1 METLLVN
8 LQILATLKQNE
19 RLGTEGGTTF
29 EVYRPSMT
37 SSVAR
42 RYRGESRGVNVGRLE
57 QCVHHALAL
66 LRQGGNDNEAVT
78 RHLRPAANG
87 IQNLIMTYAD
97 DVATSARLTRLIES
111 ISTCMAGS
119 NLLAIA

>member
-8 LQILATLKQNE
+8 LQILATIKQNE

-37 SSVAR
+37 SSFAR

-57 QCVHHALAL
+57 QCVHHAIAL
-66 LRQGGNDNEAVT
+66 LRSGGDEHAAIE
-78 RHLRPAANG
+78 RHLRAAQGG
-87 IQNLIMTYAD
+87 IRNLIMTYTD
-97 DVATSARLTRLIES
+97 DVATSARLARLIEAM
-111 ISTCMAGS
+111 STCMAGLG
-119 NLLAIA
+119 LLAIA